1 MSRWSRD
8 ELIRTLSEVK
18 SRSMIDATF
27 RKLAISEPA
36 AAIARVN
43 PKPLPAGLSITFA
56 DRAVDAAGLTQSD
69 SDLIIVLPPLI
80 PDPDQLSDVE
90 LEEAAGGIGDIKFPL
105 E

>member
-1 MSRWSRD
+1 MSQWSRD

-27 RKLAISEPA
+27 RKLAVSEPT

-43 PKPLPAGLSITFA
+43 PKPLPAGLSITLV
-56 DRAVDAAGLTQSD
+56 DRAEDAAGLTQSD
-69 SDLIIVLPPLI
+69 SNLIIVLPPLI
-80 PDPDQLSDVE
+80 QEADRLSDME